1 MREVEGCP
9 GAEVKGQ
16 LWDAAAG
23 AARLGLRLS
32 GCVRSAP
39 GFRIASQLPPASAAD
54 ANKYF
59 PQARSAGMK
68 AGGEGKRGSRGR
80 RKKINWSRAFS
91 ITGACGGGGGGEM
104 GLSRRM
110 NNEACFQHFKGKG
123 GEETVKL
130 RYVLRVDFMPNSSD
144 WRRSRK

>member
-1 MREVEGCP
+1 
-9 GAEVKGQ
+9 
-16 LWDAAAG
+16 
-23 AARLGLRLS
+23 
-32 GCVRSAP
+32 
-39 GFRIASQLPPASAAD
+39 
-54 ANKYF
+54 
-59 PQARSAGMK
+59 
-68 AGGEGKRGSRGR
+68 
-80 RKKINWSRAFS
+80 
-91 ITGACGGGGGGEM
+91 M